1 MNSESG
7 LSLPELLT
15 VIAIMGLA
23 LGMAAMYLEAAEA
36 PLEIAASIVEG
47 EFRQARLKAIATTSA
62 YRVSASAS
70 HRLIAERGLSCA
82 STTWTQDSQMNLV
95 LPDGVT
101 MTDTSWLVCFSSRGI
116 STNNVTVPL
125 AHDKYGTLSVEV
137 LLGGTTRV
145 VR

>member
-1 MNSESG
+1 MKSQAG
-7 LSLPELLT
+7 ISLPEILT
-15 VIAIMGLA
+15 VIVILGLA

-36 PLEIAASIVEG
+36 PLDVGASILEG

-62 YRVSASAS
+62 YRVSASAP
-70 HRLIAERGLSCA
+70 HRLIAERGASCS
-82 STTWTQDSQMNLV
+82 STTWNQDSQMNLI

-125 AHDKYGTLSVEV
+125 THPKYGSITVEV

-145 VR
+145 VE